1 MNKKKIQ
8 TYDPYGSSAPILKK
22 GEFVMDFPRKIR
34 EFEKAMQVF
43 PVKDIL
49 YQSVFRGRG
58 LEFDSYSDFD
68 KTSDDFALIDWKASL
83 RANKLLTKRYI
94 EERDLNIYFLLDVS
108 NSMLFGSGNKLKA
121 EYAAEMIV
129 SLSRLIV
136 GFGDRVGLIMF
147 SDDIVKILH
156 PSNSKNQFAI
166 FMKFLSDPSLYGGG
180 FNLDKAMDN
189 VLRTVNSSYTT
200 FILVSDFIRTR
211 KDIERRFMMIGSK
224 FETIAIMIRDKMDE
238 NLPETNYQIAVQ
250 DPYTGKQIILD
261 PDIAA
266 EKFRI
271 SSLKHKGMLKD
282 LFRKSKIDLLELNV
296 EKSFAIPISS
306 FLKNRA
312 KGGRI

>member
-1 MNKKKIQ
+1 MN
-8 TYDPYGSSAPILKK
+8 T
-22 GEFVMDFPRKIR
+22 
-34 EFEKAMQVF
+34 F

-49 YQSVFRGRG
+49 YQSVFRGKG
-58 LEFDSYSDFD
+58 LEFDSFRDFD
-68 KTSDDFALIDWKASL
+68 ETSDDFALVDWKASL
-83 RANKLLTKRYI
+83 RANKLLAKSYV

-129 SLSRLIV
+129 SFSRLIL

-156 PSNSKNQFAI
+156 PSNSKHQFAI

-180 FNLDKAMDN
+180 FNLDKAMDRA
-189 VLRTVNSSYTT
+189 LKTINSPYTL

-211 KDIERRFMMIGSK
+211 KDIDRRFKMMGSK
-224 FETIAIMIRDKMDE
+224 FETIAVMIRDKMDE
-238 NLPETNYQIAVQ
+238 DLPETNYQIAVQ
-250 DPYTGKQIILD
+250 DPYTGKQVILD
-261 PDIAA
+261 PDIAS

-271 SSLKHKGMLKD
+271 SVLKHKGMLKD
-282 LFRKSKIDLLELNV
+282 LFRKSKIDLLELNI

-306 FLKNRA
+306 FLENRA